1 MVFTSITQRKKT
13 PGYSRVGS
21 SLTHRRPILADPA
34 VQCYTVKK
42 RSSDER
48 LALGVPTCVAR
59 WGHKCPRPAS
69 PHPCCVRRNRRTAV
83 RRLCSCPPRPCLN
96 KPRFSKVFQGFPPR
110 PSLIKSV
117 NKPTNQRLPMFEIL
131 NHNQSHICFVVNCFL
146 LVNPYFGFIL
156 VGFNDHFLG
165 KIQLEAPHFRWTSTS
180 QISE

>member
-1 MVFTSITQRKKT
+1 MTHFWDKFEMVFTSITQRKKT

-117 NKPTNQRLPMFEIL
+117 NKPTNQ
-131 NHNQSHICFVVNCFL
+131 
-146 LVNPYFGFIL
+146 GFCGEEELKNSAGIP
-156 VGFNDHFLG
+156 VYD
-165 KIQLEAPHFRWTSTS
+165 S
-180 QISE
+180 QDYQIFP